1 MLLASIEP
9 PAWMG
14 SWRPGIGDPTAIGW
28 LTTFS
33 YVLATGLCLASYFFI
48 SRASAHATSR
58 ATVVSDDRGEARL
71 WLALS
76 IAMALLG
83 INKQLDLQTLLTEV
97 GRTVARQ
104 QGWYQRR
111 HHVQLIFAMVFT
123 AAAVAGALL
132 LVFLARRH
140 GAGVRVALFGG
151 TLLIGF
157 IVVRML
163 SFHNI
168 DRLLGRRWGEWTT
181 SALCELGGIAGI
193 ALGAAASL
201 WKLRRPR
208 GSGGISKVVH

>member
-9 PAWMG
+9 RAWIG

-33 YVLATGLCLASYFFI
+33 YVLATGLCLASSRAI
-48 SRASAHATSR
+48 SRASSR
-58 ATVVSDDRGEARL
+58 ETGVPDDRGEARL
-71 WLALS
+71 WLALT

-111 HHVQLIFAMVFT
+111 HHVQLIFAIIFT
-123 AAAVAGALL
+123 AAAVAGAVL
-132 LVFLARRH
+132 LVFLARRQ

-168 DRLLGRRWGEWTT
+168 DRLLGQHWGEWTT
-181 SALCELGGIAGI
+181 SALCELGGIACI
-193 ALGAAASL
+193 ALGAGASL

-208 GSGGISKVVH
+208 GSARISKVVR